1 MALNELKLIIGK
13 NLYTSIE
20 FHDEIK
26 PTKKGL
32 EKFVTKFG
40 ILKKEVRM

>member
-13 NLYTSIE
+13 NLDTSIE

-26 PTKKGL
+26 PTKKNWRNL
-32 EKFVTKFG
+32 
-40 ILKKEVRM
+40 LRNLAY